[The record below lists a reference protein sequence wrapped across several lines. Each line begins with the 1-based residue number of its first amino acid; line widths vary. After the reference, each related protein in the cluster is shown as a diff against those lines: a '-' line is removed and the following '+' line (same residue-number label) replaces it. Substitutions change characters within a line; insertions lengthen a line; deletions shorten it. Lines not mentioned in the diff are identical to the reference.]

1 MKTVKVIHYPE
12 GGNKTTE
19 IFEAETVKIVEGY
32 LHEVV
37 PEGFIVDPRFGARM
51 DLEKPHKYWV
61 TLLYLNDASM
71 LAGLNSRVYV
81 MVDGKTVASYE
92 SIIID

>member
-1 MKTVKVIHYPE
+1 MKTIKVIHYPE

-19 IFEAETVKIVEGY
+19 IFEADFVTIIEGY
-32 LHEVV
+32 LHEL
-37 PEGFIVDPRFGARM
+37 PQGHIEKTFGENMNFKEPIKIWAI
-51 DLEKPHKYWV
+51 LISFNG
-61 TLLYLNDASM
+61 TAM
-71 LAGLNSRVYV
+71 LAGLNSKVYI